1 LKKKQH
7 KGLNMVFSIARKEL
21 KSMFASPM
29 GWIIL
34 ALLMFAFGTYYLNG
48 VNNYFEVMSGAIR
61 PAERYG
67 VTQFVGQTVYG
78 VASFIMLFAVPLLSM
93 RLISEERRSQT
104 MPFLFSAPLSLT
116 EIVVGKFLGLVLF
129 LAILVLYIAIMLSTL
144 NIWSDIDF
152 GYVIANSVGLLL
164 LVASFSALG
173 LYFSSLTSQPI
184 VAGIL
189 SFIALFVLMILDR
202 FFAGDPTSIMS
213 HLSLMKHFQSFA
225 GGLIDTADIAY
236 FALFIITFLTL
247 TIRRLDADR
256 LRG

>member
-1 LKKKQH
+1 MIL
-7 KGLNMVFSIARKEL
+7 SIARKEL

-116 EIVVGKFLGLVLF
+116 EIVVGKFLGLVIF
-129 LAILVLYIAIMLSTL
+129 LGILILYIALMLSTL

-152 GYVIANSVGLLL
+152 GYVIANSLGLFL

-202 FFAGDPTSIMS
+202 FFAGDPTSMIANF
-213 HLSLMKHFQSFA
+213 SLMKHFQSFA

-236 FALFIITFLTL
+236 FVLFIITFLTL

>member
-1 LKKKQH
+1 MFIH
-7 KGLNMVFSIARKEL
+7 IARKEL

-34 ALLMFAFGTYYLNG
+34 ALLTFAFGTYYLNG

-61 PAERYG
+61 PAERVG

-78 VASFIMLFAVPLLSM
+78 LASFIMLFAVPLLSM

-104 MPFLFSAPLSLT
+104 LPFLFSAPLSIT
-116 EIVVGKFLGLVLF
+116 EIVVGKFLGLVIF
-129 LAILVLYIAIMLSTL
+129 LSILVVYIGLMLSTL
-144 NIWSDIDF
+144 NIWSDVDF
-152 GYVIANSVGLLL
+152 GYIIANSLGLVLM
-164 LVASFSALG
+164 VASFSALG

-202 FFAGDPTSIMS
+202 FFAGDPTSTMLK
-213 HLSLMKHFQSFA
+213 LSFMQHFQSFA
-225 GGLIDTADIAY
+225 GGLIDSGDVVY
-236 FALFIITFLTL
+236 FLLFILTFLTL
-247 TIRRLDADR
+247 TVRRLDADR

>member
-1 LKKKQH
+1 
-7 KGLNMVFSIARKEL
+7 MIVSIARKEI

-48 VNNYFEVMSGAIR
+48 VNNYFEVMSGSIR
-61 PAERYG
+61 PAERTG

-78 VASFIMLFAVPLLSM
+78 LASFIMLFAVPLLSM

-104 MPFLFSAPLSLT
+104 MPFLFSAPLSIA
-116 EIVVGKFLGLVLF
+116 EIVVGKFLGLVFF
-129 LAILVLYIAIMLSTL
+129 LTILIVYIALMLSTL

-152 GYVIANSVGLLL
+152 GYIIANSVGLLL
-164 LVASFSALG
+164 LASSFSALG

-202 FFAGDPTSIMS
+202 FFAGDPTSMMS
-213 HLSLMKHFQSFA
+213 QLSLMKHFQSFA

-236 FALFIITFLTL
+236 FVLFIITFITL

>member
-1 LKKKQH
+1 
-7 KGLNMVFSIARKEL
+7 MVISIARKEL

-129 LAILVLYIAIMLSTL
+129 LAILVLYIAVMLSTL

-202 FFAGDPTSIMS
+202 FFTLLY
-213 HLSLMKHFQSFA
+213 LSLHF
-225 GGLIDTADIAY
+225 
-236 FALFIITFLTL
+236 
-247 TIRRLDADR
+247 
-256 LRG
+256 

>member
-1 LKKKQH
+1 
-7 KGLNMVFSIARKEL
+7 MIFSIARKEL

-116 EIVVGKFLGLVLF
+116 EIIVGKFLGLVLF
-129 LAILVLYIAIMLSTL
+129 LGILVVYIALMLSTL
-144 NIWSDIDF
+144 NIWSDVDF
-152 GYVIANSVGLLL
+152 GYIIANSVGLFL

-202 FFAGDPTSIMS
+202 FFSGDPTSIMS
-213 HLSLMKHFQSFA
+213 QLSLMKHFQSFA

>member
-1 LKKKQH
+1 
-7 KGLNMVFSIARKEL
+7 MIFSIARKEL
-21 KSMFASPM
+21 KSMFSSPM

-78 VASFIMLFAVPLLSM
+78 LASFVMLFAVPLLSM

-104 MPFLFSAPLSLT
+104 LPFLFSAPLSLT
-116 EIVVGKFLGLVLF
+116 DIVLGKFVGLIGFLGIV
-129 LAILVLYIAIMLSTL
+129 ILYIGLMISTL
-144 NIWSDIDF
+144 NIWADIDF
-152 GYVIANSVGLLL
+152 GYIVSNSIGLLL
-164 LVASFSALG
+164 LVGSFSALG
-173 LYFSSLTSQPI
+173 IYFSSLTSQPV
-184 VAGIL
+184 VAAIL
-189 SFIALFVLMILDR
+189 SFIALFVLMLLDQ
-202 FFAGDPTSIMS
+202 FFAGDPSNT
-213 HLSLMKHFQSFA
+213 LAKASLMNHFQSFA
-225 GGLIDTADIAY
+225 GGLIDTADLAY
-236 FALFIITFLTL
+236 FLLFIATFLIL